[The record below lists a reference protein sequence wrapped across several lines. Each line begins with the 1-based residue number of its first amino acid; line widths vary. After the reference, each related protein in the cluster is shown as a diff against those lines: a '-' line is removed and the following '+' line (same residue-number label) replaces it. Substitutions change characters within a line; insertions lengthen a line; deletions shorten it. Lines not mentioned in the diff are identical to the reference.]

1 MKVIL
6 KQDVKGHGKK
16 GELVTVS
23 DGYARN
29 FLFPRGLAAEADA
42 QAMNELKNA
51 EASKQHR
58 IEVEKANASEAA
70 KKIDEKTIKMTA
82 KAGQGG
88 RLFGS
93 VTAKEIAE
101 ELKKQYGVD
110 VDKRKIELDGDIKAF
125 GTYCCEVKLY
135 TGISA
140 KVYVVVTE
148 A

>member
-1 MKVIL
+1 
-6 KQDVKGHGKK
+6 
-16 GELVTVS
+16 
-23 DGYARN
+23 
-29 FLFPRGLAAEADA
+29 
-42 QAMNELKNA
+42 
-51 EASKQHR
+51 
-58 IEVEKANASEAA
+58 
-70 KKIDEKTIKMTA
+70 MTA

-125 GTYCCEVKLY
+125 GTYRCEVKLY

>member
-1 MKVIL
+1 
-6 KQDVKGHGKK
+6 
-16 GELVTVS
+16 
-23 DGYARN
+23 
-29 FLFPRGLAAEADA
+29 
-42 QAMNELKNA
+42 MNELKNA

-101 ELKKQYGVD
+101 ELKSSTAWMWISGKSSWT
-110 VDKRKIELDGDIKAF
+110 
-125 GTYCCEVKLY
+125 GTSRR
-135 TGISA
+135 SA
-140 KVYVVVTE
+140 PT
-148 A
+148 AARSSFTPASAPRCMWW

>member
-1 MKVIL
+1 M
-6 KQDVKGHGKK
+6 Q
-16 GELVTVS
+16 
-23 DGYARN
+23 
-29 FLFPRGLAAEADA
+29 
-42 QAMNELKNA
+42 
-51 EASKQHR
+51 
-58 IEVEKANASEAA
+58 KANASEAA

-125 GTYCCEVKLY
+125 GTYRCEVKLY

>member
-6 KQDVKGHGKK
+6 LADVKGAGKK
-16 GELVTVS
+16 GELVNAS

-29 FLFPRGLAAEADA
+29 YLIPRKLAKEANA

-101 ELKKQYGVD
+101 ELKKQ
-110 VDKRKIELDGDIKAF
+110 DKRKIELDGDIKAF
-125 GTYCCEVKLY
+125 GTYRCEVKLY